1 MICLNYLLMNANAP
15 VLRFSCARDEYGE
28 AIAQEKDWLST
39 VRPLGYR
46 NLQSF
51 LERRRAPKHRKH
63 IDRLLQE
70 YGCQDL
76 EGFLR
81 VTHAVSL
88 NDTYWVKAEE
98 SGQTWADVSLYTNDF
113 DEIVAEAALNGNFS
127 RESFSSTS
135 PEFGTDG
142 RYAKCW
148 KREDTGIWLYK
159 AGSDT
164 YELEPLSEVLAS
176 QIAAVLCPK
185 AVRYHLDYNHGRLI
199 SKCKLFT
206 TETVGLVKAADVV
219 GDKRTIAELLPWFT
233 SIGGEDEFRRMC
245 ILDAVILNT
254 DRHLGNFGVNVWN
267 SDQKVLG
274 MVPVYDNNR
283 SLLFDLDDDQLANPD
298 WYIRRQTPRLGTD
311 FIAAGRGLMTDT
323 IRSDLKNLQGFEF
336 VETDGIHVEG
346 PRLPL
351 LSGIVNRQIKKLLE

>member
-1 MICLNYLLMNANAP
+1 MNANAP

-28 AIAQEKDWLST
+28 AIAQEKDWLSA

-142 RYAKCW
+142 RYAKC
-148 KREDTGIWLYK
+148 
-159 AGSDT
+159 
-164 YELEPLSEVLAS
+164 
-176 QIAAVLCPK
+176 
-185 AVRYHLDYNHGRLI
+185 
-199 SKCKLFT
+199 
-206 TETVGLVKAADVV
+206 
-219 GDKRTIAELLPWFT
+219 
-233 SIGGEDEFRRMC
+233 
-245 ILDAVILNT
+245 
-254 DRHLGNFGVNVWN
+254 
-267 SDQKVLG
+267 
-274 MVPVYDNNR
+274 
-283 SLLFDLDDDQLANPD
+283 
-298 WYIRRQTPRLGTD
+298 
-311 FIAAGRGLMTDT
+311 
-323 IRSDLKNLQGFEF
+323 
-336 VETDGIHVEG
+336 
-346 PRLPL
+346 
-351 LSGIVNRQIKKLLE
+351 SGIVGGKCIRIHKRHWEIFYSSIVLFFYIYNAFLWIFTSKKRAERF